1 VEALGSVREGVE
13 AAALLGTILG
23 GLRLNTQILRG
34 PASLFLGIDHRE
46 ALKVPECGCLEYWL
60 CPFGR
65 GKTE

>member
-1 VEALGSVREGVE
+1 MEALGSVCEGVE
-13 AAALLGTILG
+13 AAAVLGTILG

-46 ALKVPECGCLEYWL
+46 ALKGPECSCLEYWL